1 LNHRNVLPAWLAGLI
16 LPLIGFLLIME
27 SPQPAWAARSKPDLT
42 RLYEVSAA
50 DRFQN
55 PVVLVHGVFGAR
67 IRSIKTQK
75 EIWPGSSSKLL
86 FSSYEQLALD
96 IDPDTLQAHAKNSE
110 AYALFDQV
118 GGHDYYG
125 KILKVL
131 HEAGRYQPARAGTPQ
146 VATKHAYYV
155 FVYDWR
161 MDIPSNAAR
170 LDSLIDQIR
179 RDYSMP
185 QLKVDIVA
193 HSMGALLTRYFIRY
207 GSRNVLNDV
216 HFQPDNAGATKVR
229 KVVLIGAP
237 NMGSVSGLQ
246 YFLTGYKLGFGRIP
260 TEVIATMPGSY
271 NLLPHPSRN
280 WMITPKGAKA
290 NIKLYDVRTWKRFKW
305 SVFNPD
311 ARARIRNRF
320 DNVADAKRYLDLLE
334 RFFTRQLEQARRFHL
349 ALSVPLR
356 HSPVRYIVFGG
367 DCELTPA
374 RCLIETVR
382 GRTVIRL
389 HPENITHHI
398 HGVNYRKL
406 MLEPGDGRVT
416 KPSLLARNSLDPSE
430 PGSSRDVFPL
440 AYSLFL
446 CETHAELTGNIS
458 FQDNLLNILLLQETT
473 ADRVGKVTTQHPN
486 R

>member
-1 LNHRNVLPAWLAGLI
+1 MNNRYFLPGL
-16 LPLIGFLLIME
+16 LLGLTFLLTMPIQ
-27 SPQPAWAARSKPDLT
+27 SAYSAGTQPDLK
-42 RLYEVSAA
+42 RLYEVSSS

-55 PVVLVHGVFGAR
+55 PVIIIHGVFGAK
-67 IRSIKTQK
+67 IRNIKSK
-75 EIWPGSSSKLL
+75 EEIWPGSTSKLL

-96 IDPDTLQAHAKNSE
+96 IDPSSLQAHSKNTE

-125 KILKVL
+125 KILNVL
-131 HEAGRYQPARAGTPQ
+131 HKAGRYQPGVPGTPQ
-146 VATKHAYYV
+146 AATKHSYYV
-155 FVYDWR
+155 FFYDWR
-161 MDIPSNAAR
+161 MDIPSNAAK
-170 LDSLIDQIR
+170 LNAFIDQIR

-185 QLKVDIVA
+185 KLKVDIVA

-207 GSRNVLNDV
+207 GKRNVLNSET
-216 HFQPDNAGATKVR
+216 FLPDNAGAAKVR

-246 YFLTGYKLGFGRIP
+246 YFLSGYRLGFGAIS
-260 TEVIATMPGSY
+260 TEVMATMPGSY

-280 WMITPKGAKA
+280 WMITPQGVKA
-290 NIKLYDVRTWKRFKW
+290 DIKLYDVRTWKRFKW
-305 SVFNPD
+305 AVFDPA

-320 DNVADAKRYLDLLE
+320 DNNQDAENYQRLLE
-334 RFFTRQLEQARRFHL
+334 RFFTRQLEQAHRFHM
-349 ALSVPLR
+349 AMSVPLQ

-374 RCLIETVR
+374 RCLIEKVR
-382 GRTVIRL
+382 GKTIIRL

-398 HGVNYRKL
+398 RGVNYRKL

-416 KPSLLARNSLDPSE
+416 KPSLLARNSLDPSA
-430 PGSSRDVFPL
+430 PGSSQDAFPL

-473 ADRVGKVTTQHPN
+473 ADRVAQRIGEISH
-486 R
+486 

>member
-1 LNHRNVLPAWLAGLI
+1 VKHRYFLRYVLATSI
-16 LPLIGFLLIME
+16 FSIMVI
-27 SPQPAWAARSKPDLT
+27 SPQPVWSASEKPDLK
-42 RLYEVSAA
+42 RLYELSAS

-55 PVVLVHGVFGAR
+55 PVVVIHGVFGAK
-67 IRSIKTQK
+67 IRSIESKK

-96 IDPDTLQAHAKNSE
+96 IDPVSLQARPNNSE

-125 KILKVL
+125 KILNVL
-131 HEAGRYQPARAGTPQ
+131 HEAGRYQPGLPGTPQ
-146 VATKHAYYV
+146 ASSKHTYYV
-155 FVYDWR
+155 FFYDWR
-161 MDIPSNAAR
+161 MDIPSNAAK
-170 LDSLIDQIR
+170 LSVFIDQIR

-185 QLKVDIVA
+185 KLKVDIVA

-207 GSRNVLNDV
+207 GKRNVLNSET
-216 HFQPDNAGATKVR
+216 FQPDNAGAAKVR

-246 YFLTGYKLGFGRIP
+246 YFLSGYRLGFGTIP
-260 TEVIATMPGSY
+260 TEVMATMPGSY
-271 NLLPHPSRN
+271 HLLPHPSRN
-280 WMITPKGAKA
+280 WMITPEGVKA
-290 NIKLYDVRTWKRFKW
+290 DIKLYDVRTWKRFRW
-305 SVFNPD
+305 AVFDPA

-320 DNVADAKRYLDLLE
+320 DNKADAARYLRLLE
-334 RFFTRQLEQARRFHL
+334 RFFTRELEQARRFHL
-349 ALSVPLR
+349 AMSVPLKN
-356 HSPVRYIVFGG
+356 SPVRYIVFGG

-374 RCLIETVR
+374 RCLIEKVR
-382 GRTVIRL
+382 GKTVIRL

-398 HGVNYRKL
+398 RGVNYRKL

-416 KPSLLARNSLDPSE
+416 KPSLLARNSLDPSA
-430 PGSSRDVFPL
+430 PGSNQDVFPL

-473 ADRVGKVTTQHPN
+473 ADRVARRVGK
-486 R
+486 